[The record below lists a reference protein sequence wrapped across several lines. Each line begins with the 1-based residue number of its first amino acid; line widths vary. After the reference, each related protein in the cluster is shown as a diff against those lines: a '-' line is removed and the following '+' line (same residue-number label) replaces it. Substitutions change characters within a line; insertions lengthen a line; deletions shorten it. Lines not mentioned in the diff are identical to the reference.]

1 MEALGLPLES
11 LSREITLLTSN
22 VNNLK
27 EVDRQLAEWN
37 LRFGKMVNALA
48 MVKGAAG
55 KQVEAVSKF
64 EQVLEEKCGTEEK
77 QEAPEAETTN
87 KNGQRKRTLVE
98 SKPAQ
103 KLVRKKKRID
113 PWEKAIENVAHKMP
127 KKYQC
132 NKDDMNR
139 LKVVWR
145 TVRKIPVSCF
155 AVPLLYPCKFTN
167 MIKNRMGLF
176 YPTSSRYVDVLSYRP
191 TNAYHAS

>member
-1 MEALGLPLES
+1 
-11 LSREITLLTSN
+11 
-22 VNNLK
+22 
-27 EVDRQLAEWN
+27 
-37 LRFGKMVNALA
+37 MVNALA